1 MINPHPALAA
11 RWFLGFGF
19 GTESASASQNHFFA
33 MPYRIS
39 KIFGIENGHILSKHP
54 DNCRFPHGHSRMVEI
69 VLAAGSLDAND
80 MVCDFK
86 AIKESLGAFL
96 ESWDHALCLNT
107 ADPNFGFY
115 QKTYGSRI
123 IPFEKTDPTSERMA
137 KAIFDEVRARLAEA
151 SAAKG
156 ARYPVAAGVRV
167 ERVRVTET
175 SSTWAEYSE

>member
-1 MINPHPALAA
+1 MRALAA
-11 RWFLGFGF
+11 RAFLGFGWGNTQTSVRQPGQPF
-19 GTESASASQNHFFA
+19 SA

-39 KIFGIENGHILSKHP
+39 KVFEIENGHILSKHP
-54 DNCRFPHGHSRMVEI
+54 DNCRFPHGHSRVVEI

-107 ADPNFGFY
+107 ADPNFAFY

-151 SAAKG
+151 VAIKD
-156 ARYPVAAGVRV
+156 ARYPVAPGVRV
-167 ERVRVTET
+167 ERVRITET